1 MPIACAMRSA
11 SPISFDRDARE
22 VRALIAHL
30 RGTLLDKKPGQVT
43 LDVGGVGYKVLIPLS
58 TYYELDGEGATV
70 SFRIHTH
77 VREDTLALFGFLTE
91 IEEILFQKL
100 ISVAGVGPSLA
111 LKVLSGLE
119 APDLIDAIRHSDLRK
134 LASIPGVGRKTA
146 ERLVLEL
153 KEKMPEMLA
162 RVGQPESRGE
172 ASAPEISLREDL
184 LSALVNLGY
193 QRAQAERAVQ
203 ESLTSD
209 AEPSFEMALK
219 GALRRLSS

>member
-1 MPIACAMRSA
+1 M
-11 SPISFDRDARE
+11 
-22 VRALIAHL
+22 IAHL

-58 TYYELDGEGATV
+58 TYYELDGEGTTV

-77 VREDTLALFGFLTE
+77 VREDALALFGFLTE
-91 IEEILFQKL
+91 IEEMLFQRL

-119 APDLIDAIRHSDLRK
+119 PPDLVEAIRHGDLRK
-134 LASIPGVGRKTA
+134 LASIPGVGKKTA
-146 ERLVLEL
+146 ERLVVEL

-162 RVGQPESRGE
+162 WVGEKASGSE
-172 ASAPEISLREDL
+172 ASAPEMALREDL

-193 QRAQAERAVQ
+193 QRAQADKAM
-203 ESLTSD
+203 LD
-209 AEPSFEMALK
+209 ALK
-219 GALRRLSS
+219 NEANPTFEKALKEALRRLSN